1 MTLEAKDFKRL
12 KWAFILLL
20 ALASTGAAAIFGA
33 YLYYQDSDRK
43 NLAANSAHTEVK
55 AKLARARD
63 EEQELK
69 EKITRYQQLAARGYI
84 GNEMRL
90 DWVEAIARIK
100 AARRIF
106 QLDYEF
112 APQRLADA
120 SILPS
125 GASGGGFDFM
135 SSQMRLQVQLLH
147 EEDLLNLISD
157 LRKEVQ
163 AIIHVRNCTIDR
175 ITGEPEQRINGAQ
188 LKGECTLEWITL
200 KEKK

>member
-12 KWAFILLL
+12 KWAFVLLL
-20 ALASTGAAAIFGA
+20 ALAGIGVTAIFGA
-33 YLYYQDSDRK
+33 YLYYQDSERK
-43 NLAANSAHTEVK
+43 NLAANSAHKEIE

-69 EKITRYQQLAARGYI
+69 EKITRYQKLAARGYI

-100 AARRIF
+100 TARRIF

-112 APQRLADA
+112 APQRLADPG
-120 SILPS
+120 ILPG

-147 EEDLLNLISD
+147 EDDLLNLISD
-157 LRKEVQ
+157 LRKQVQ
-163 AIIHVRNCTIDR
+163 AIVLVRNCAIDR
-175 ITGEPEQRINGAQ
+175 LSGEAEQRINGAQ
-188 LKGECTLEWITL
+188 LKAECTLEWITL